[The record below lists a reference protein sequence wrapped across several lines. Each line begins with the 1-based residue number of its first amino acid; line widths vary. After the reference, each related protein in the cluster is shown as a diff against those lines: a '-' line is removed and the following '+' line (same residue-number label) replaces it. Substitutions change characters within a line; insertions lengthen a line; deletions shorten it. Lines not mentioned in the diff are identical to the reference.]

1 MKKKKKIIQIGLL
14 ITLTIGS
21 IGCQSHSVQMTSGKK
36 YLSNYSNYDPTE
48 TNASELNEE
57 VKAIASIEPS
67 IQFPSRIGLV
77 KLFNGRIT
85 NLSVEE
91 IEAWEELRSTMGA
104 TFGDFIP
111 VSPMIAEMVFT
122 PRKTNGKSKESPSD
136 IFRKVRLGAA
146 RQHLDHVLIY
156 EVFSETKTTKL
167 ASSVANWTIIGGY
180 FVPSREIE
188 TSGFANALLLDVRN
202 GYPYG
207 TASATLNAT
216 EFSASQT
223 YRDNSRNLADKNQ
236 VSTVI
241 KLIPE
246 VQKMMKKL
254 MEESKQA

>member
-1 MKKKKKIIQIGLL
+1 MKNKATQIGLL
-14 ITLTIGS
+14 LVLSLAS

-36 YLSNYSNYDPTE
+36 YLSNYTNYDATE
-48 TNASELNEE
+48 TNASDLNEE

-91 IEAWEELRSTMGA
+91 IEAWEELRRTMGA

-111 VSPMIAEMVFT
+111 VSPMIAEMVYT
-122 PRKTNGKSKESPSD
+122 PRETNSKSKGNPSD

-146 RQHLDHVLIY
+146 RQHLEHVLIY

-188 TSGFANALLLDVRN
+188 TAGFANALLLDVRN

-223 YRDNSRNLADKNQ
+223 YRDNSRNLSDKNQ

-246 VQKMMKKL
+246 VQQMMEKL
-254 MEESKQA
+254 MEESKQT

>member
-1 MKKKKKIIQIGLL
+1 MKTRTIQAGLIIFLSL
-14 ITLTIGS
+14 AS
-21 IGCQSHSVQMTSGKK
+21 IGCQTHSVQMTSGKK
-36 YLSNYSNYDPTE
+36 YLSHYADYDATE
-48 TNASELNEE
+48 TNASDLNEE
-57 VKAIASIEPS
+57 VKAIANIEPS

-91 IEAWEELRSTMGA
+91 IEAWEESRSTMGI

-111 VSPMIAEMVFT
+111 VSPMIAEMVYT
-122 PRKTNGKSKESPSD
+122 PRKTNSKSKSNPSE
-136 IFRKVRLGAA
+136 IFRKIRLGAA

-188 TSGFANALLLDVRN
+188 TTSFANALLLDVRN

-207 TASATLNAT
+207 SASASLNAK

-223 YRDNSRNLADKNQ
+223 YRDKSRNLADKNQ
-236 VSTVI
+236 ISTVI

-246 VQKMMKKL
+246 VQQMMKKL
-254 MEESKQA
+254 IKESKQA

>member
-1 MKKKKKIIQIGLL
+1 MKNKATQIGLL
-14 ITLTIGS
+14 LVLS
-21 IGCQSHSVQMTSGKK
+21 LASVGCQSHSVQMTSGKK
-36 YLSNYSNYDPTE
+36 YLSNYTNYDATE
-48 TNASELNEE
+48 TNASDLNEE

-91 IEAWEELRSTMGA
+91 IEAWEELRRTMGA

-111 VSPMIAEMVFT
+111 VSPMIAEMVYT
-122 PRKTNGKSKESPSD
+122 PRKTNSKSKGNPSD

-188 TSGFANALLLDVRN
+188 TAGFANALLLDVRN

-223 YRDNSRNLADKNQ
+223 YRDNSRNLSDKNQ

-246 VQKMMKKL
+246 VQQMMEKL
-254 MEESKQA
+254 MEESKQT

>member
-1 MKKKKKIIQIGLL
+1 MKNRAIQIGLL
-14 ITLTIGS
+14 ITLSLAS

-36 YLSNYSNYDPTE
+36 YLSNYANYDVTE
-48 TNASELNEE
+48 ANASDLNEE
-57 VKAIASIEPS
+57 VMAIASIEPS

-77 KLFNGRIT
+77 KLYNGRIT
-85 NLSVEE
+85 NLSIQEV
-91 IEAWEELRSTMGA
+91 EAWEELRSTMGPE
-104 TFGDFIP
+104 FGDFIP
-111 VSPMIAEMVFT
+111 VSPMIAEMVYT
-122 PRKTNGKSKESPSD
+122 PRKTDSKSKGNPSE
-136 IFRKVRLGAA
+136 IFRKIRLGAA

-188 TSGFANALLLDVRN
+188 TTGFANALLLDVRN

-207 TASATLNAT
+207 SASASLNAK

-223 YRDNSRNLADKNQ
+223 YRDKSRNLADKNQ
-236 VSTVI
+236 ISTVI

-246 VQKMMKKL
+246 VQQMMKKL

>member
-1 MKKKKKIIQIGLL
+1 MKNKATQIGLL
-14 ITLTIGS
+14 LVLS
-21 IGCQSHSVQMTSGKK
+21 LASVGCQSHSVQMTSGKK
-36 YLSNYSNYDPTE
+36 YLSNYTNYDATE
-48 TNASELNEE
+48 TNASDLNEE

-91 IEAWEELRSTMGA
+91 IEAWEELRRTMGA

-111 VSPMIAEMVFT
+111 VSPMIAEMVYT
-122 PRKTNGKSKESPSD
+122 PRETNSKSKGNPSD

-188 TSGFANALLLDVRN
+188 TAGFANALLLDVRN

-223 YRDNSRNLADKNQ
+223 YRDNSRNLSDKNQ

-246 VQKMMKKL
+246 VQQMMEKL
-254 MEESKQA
+254 MEESKQT